1 MPTATQQIPAVRPS
15 GFLSRTN
22 LLALWEERAGR
33 ALHAIGLDSV
43 RTTILTLAVLATLI
57 PALATSCISYQQ
69 NRRAIEDKTNEQLSS
84 LSRQGA
90 REMGLWLKERLYD
103 LRVFAASYE
112 VSENL
117 ERGGAP
123 SRRLPDYLASVKE
136 RFRDYDELLVVSPDQ
151 RTVASSEARPG
162 RLHFTGDW
170 LQRSR
175 VGDPVLGDPARAD
188 SSAPATME
196 IAVPIT
202 SANGRFLGVLGARLN
217 FSGIEQVL
225 DNLVESGSGQRLLIA
240 QQDGRV
246 VADAGVSLA
255 TLPGDVLRQ
264 MHQAE
269 STSVDYRAPDGEA
282 VIGTQQLI
290 PATEWSAVAEVPA
303 SFAFAE
309 IRRMRIAT
317 ALLVLVLL
325 LVVGSLAYALGLLIV
340 RPLERLSSAAKRVA
354 GGDLDTDVPA
364 SGSGEL
370 SQLAGVFNDMVRR
383 LRDGRSELERLSV
396 TDELTGLSN
405 RRRLMAELDREVR
418 RSDRHGHP
426 FAVLMLDVDRFKQ
439 FNDTFGHQAGDA
451 VLKRLARILR
461 DSTRDVDTVARYGG
475 EEFMVILP
483 ETAGAVAARV
493 AERIRSRAE
502 GDRFR
507 PPDKTL
513 ELAVTVSVGFAIFPE
528 HAKAPETLIE
538 AADQALYKSKEAG
551 RNRVTAAE
559 TKKSPARSSAGRK
572 SS

>member
-1 MPTATQQIPAVRPS
+1 MPPS

-22 LLALWEERAGR
+22 LLALWETRAGR
-33 ALHAIGLDSV
+33 GLQAIGLGSV

-57 PALATSCISYQQ
+57 PALATSCLSYRQ
-69 NRRAIEDKTNEQLSS
+69 NRRAIEAKTNEQLSG
-84 LSRQGA
+84 LSRQAA

-112 VSENL
+112 VTENL
-117 ERGGAP
+117 ERSGAP

-136 RFRDYDELLVVSPDQ
+136 RFRDYEELLVVSPDQ
-151 RTVASSEARPG
+151 RTVASSGAQPG
-162 RLHFTGDW
+162 RLHFAGDW
-170 LQRSR
+170 MQRSR
-175 VGDPVLGDPARAD
+175 VGDPVLGDPVRAD
-188 SSAPATME
+188 SGAPAIMD

-202 SANGRFLGVLGARLN
+202 SPNGRFLGVLGARLN

-225 DNLVESGSGQRLLIA
+225 NGLVQAGSGERLLIL
-240 QQDGRV
+240 QRDGHV
-246 VADAGVSLA
+246 VADVGGSFAALPEAVLA
-255 TLPGDVLRQ
+255 ELEQ
-264 MHQAE
+264 SE
-269 STSVDYRAPDGEA
+269 STSVAYRASDGVEVLGA
-282 VIGTQQLI
+282 QQ
-290 PATEWSAVAEVPA
+290 PVPSTEWRAVAEVP
-303 SFAFAE
+303 SGFAFAE
-309 IRRMRIAT
+309 IRRMRNAN

-340 RPLERLSSAAKRVA
+340 RPLSRLSSAAKRVA

-383 LRDGRSELERLSV
+383 LRESRTELERLGV

-426 FAVLMLDVDRFKQ
+426 FAVLMLDVDRFKV

-483 ETAGAVAARV
+483 ETAAAVAARV

-513 ELAVTVSVGFAIFPE
+513 ELAVTVSVGYAIFPE

-538 AADQALYKSKEAG
+538 AADQALYRSKEAG

-559 TKKSPARSSAGRK
+559 TKKTAKPVSRK

>member
-1 MPTATQQIPAVRPS
+1 MTNLSRAGRIGEGRRVAHGRHDWGKPEEWLALPGARQQIPAVRPS

-151 RTVASSEARPG
+151 RTVASSERQPG

-188 SSAPATME
+188 SSAPAAME

-225 DNLVESGSGQRLLIA
+225 DNLVETGSGQRLLIV
-240 QQDGRV
+240 QPDGRV

-255 TLPGDVLRQ
+255 TMTEDVLRQ

-269 STSVDYRAPDGEA
+269 STSVNYRAADG
-282 VIGTQQLI
+282 
-290 PATEWSAVAEVPA
+290 
-303 SFAFAE
+303 
-309 IRRMRIAT
+309 
-317 ALLVLVLL
+317 
-325 LVVGSLAYALGLLIV
+325 
-340 RPLERLSSAAKRVA
+340 
-354 GGDLDTDVPA
+354 
-364 SGSGEL
+364 
-370 SQLAGVFNDMVRR
+370 
-383 LRDGRSELERLSV
+383 
-396 TDELTGLSN
+396 
-405 RRRLMAELDREVR
+405 
-418 RSDRHGHP
+418 
-426 FAVLMLDVDRFKQ
+426 
-439 FNDTFGHQAGDA
+439 
-451 VLKRLARILR
+451 
-461 DSTRDVDTVARYGG
+461 
-475 EEFMVILP
+475 
-483 ETAGAVAARV
+483 
-493 AERIRSRAE
+493 
-502 GDRFR
+502 
-507 PPDKTL
+507 
-513 ELAVTVSVGFAIFPE
+513 
-528 HAKAPETLIE
+528 
-538 AADQALYKSKEAG
+538 
-551 RNRVTAAE
+551 
-559 TKKSPARSSAGRK
+559 
-572 SS
+572 